1 METHTLPP
9 SVTSVAVIVALAV
22 TTTAHAAT
30 PHDGDTDMLVVDPSH
45 NSAFSQQVCLSHLS
59 SSLPTCMDILHDR
72 V

>member
-30 PHDGDTDMLVVDPSH
+30 PHDGNTDMLVIDPSH
-45 NSAFSQQVCLSHLS
+45 NSAFSQQ
-59 SSLPTCMDILHDR
+59 SLTPPWAPVRNEQFLCSW
-72 V
+72 